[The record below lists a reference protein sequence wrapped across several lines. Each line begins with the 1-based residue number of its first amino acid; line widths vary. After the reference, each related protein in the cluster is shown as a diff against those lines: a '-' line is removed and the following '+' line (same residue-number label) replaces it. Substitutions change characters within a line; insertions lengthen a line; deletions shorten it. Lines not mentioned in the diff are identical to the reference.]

1 MTASVLFAPVREGSF
16 DTYEVSPAVN
26 RADNDGPQLIEPAQQ
41 AEEPEPISPK
51 RKAQAKKD
59 DGQASL
65 F

>member
-1 MTASVLFAPVREGSF
+1 
-16 DTYEVSPAVN
+16 
-26 RADNDGPQLIEPAQQ
+26 LIEPVSA
-41 AEEPEPISPK
+41 AAVGAAEPEPKPSAPK